1 MLWIRPQARR
11 AKEHRATIDAVK
23 KGDDVITAG
32 GIRGRV
38 TKVSDDEAE
47 VEIAS
52 GVRVKVI
59 KATLTQVLGQQR
71 KARER
76 LMLEFPR
83 WKVWLVSLVVA
94 IGVFFSIPSLLAGT
108 PLAGKWP
115 SWAPHAK
122 INLGLDLAGG
132 SHLLLEADAR
142 DAQKQRLQ
150 SMENSVAT
158 ELRHNPRIDIG
169 DISTAGGRLSFM
181 LRDPTQV
188 DAAVERLRTLTQP
201 VGLTG
206 NRDWDVQVVEFD
218 PNRAD
223 PDGERNRPARS
234 SRRWASRATS
244 SAAGSTRGHQGNHR
258 HHRGQQPHPGRGARR
273 REPRSLKKLI
283 GQTARLEFKLVDLN
297 ANPADVQQGRAPPGS
312 QALPMAEGG
321 GYMAV
326 TRRVMVSGDQLTD
339 ARQGYDQDGRPTVDL
354 VFNSTGARR
363 FGRVTQENVNKPFA
377 IILDD
382 KILSA
387 PNINEPILGGR
398 AQISGNFTVQSAN
411 DLAVSL
417 ASGKLPV
424 KLNVIEER
432 TIGPD
437 LGKDSIHK
445 GVIASLIGTLGVII
459 FMLIT
464 YGRFGVYATIA
475 LIVNGFLIFGT
486 MAVFN
491 ATLTL
496 PGIAGFILTI
506 GAAVDAN
513 VLINERIREE
523 IRRGRRLIDAVETGY
538 REAFRAIFDA
548 NVTHVI
554 SAGIMAYFGSGPVR
568 GFAVV
573 LLIGV
578 VTSVFTAVYFTRM
591 LVALWI
597 RRTRPR
603 ALHI

>member
-1 MLWIRPQARR
+1 
-11 AKEHRATIDAVK
+11 
-23 KGDDVITAG
+23 
-32 GIRGRV
+32 
-38 TKVSDDEAE
+38 
-47 VEIAS
+47 
-52 GVRVKVI
+52 
-59 KATLTQVLGQQR
+59 
-71 KARER
+71 
-76 LMLEFPR
+76 
-83 WKVWLVSLVVA
+83 
-94 IGVFFSIPSLLAGT
+94 
-108 PLAGKWP
+108 
-115 SWAPHAK
+115 
-122 INLGLDLAGG
+122 
-132 SHLLLEADAR
+132 
-142 DAQKQRLQ
+142 
-150 SMENSVAT
+150 
-158 ELRHNPRIDIG
+158 
-169 DISTAGGRLSFM
+169 
-181 LRDPTQV
+181 
-188 DAAVERLRTLTQP
+188 
-201 VGLTG
+201 
-206 NRDWDVQVVEFD
+206 
-218 PNRAD
+218 
-223 PDGERNRPARS
+223 
-234 SRRWASRATS
+234 
-244 SAAGSTRGHQGNHR
+244 
-258 HHRGQQPHPGRGARR
+258 
-273 REPRSLKKLI
+273 
-283 GQTARLEFKLVDLN
+283 
-297 ANPADVQQGRAPPGS
+297 
-312 QALPMAEGG
+312 
-321 GYMAV
+321 
-326 TRRVMVSGDQLTD
+326 
-339 ARQGYDQDGRPTVDL
+339 
-354 VFNSTGARR
+354 
-363 FGRVTQENVNKPFA
+363 VTQENVNKPFA

-398 AQISGNFTVQSAN
+398 AQISGSFNVQTAN
-411 DLAVSL
+411 DLAVQL
-417 ASGKLPV
+417 RSGKLPMEL
-424 KLNVIEER
+424 KTIEER

-445 GVIASLIGTLGVII
+445 GVVASLIGTVGVII

-475 LIVNGFLIFGT
+475 LIVNGFLILGT

-554 SAGIMAYFGSGPVR
+554 SAAIMAYFGSGPVR

>member
-1 MLWIRPQARR
+1 
-11 AKEHRATIDAVK
+11 
-23 KGDDVITAG
+23 
-32 GIRGRV
+32 
-38 TKVSDDEAE
+38 
-47 VEIAS
+47 
-52 GVRVKVI
+52 
-59 KATLTQVLGQQR
+59 
-71 KARER
+71 
-76 LMLEFPR
+76 MLEFPR

-94 IGVFFSIPSLLAGT
+94 IGVVLSIPSLIATNPALASHW
-108 PLAGKWP
+108 PKWLP
-115 SWAPHAK
+115 DYK
-122 INLGLDLAGG
+122 ISLGLDLAGG
-132 SHLLLEADAR
+132 SHLLLEADAG

-150 SMENSVAT
+150 AMEDEVQT
-158 ELRHNPRIDIG
+158 ELRRDPNIGIG
-169 DISTAGGRLSFM
+169 DISTAGGKLSFM
-181 LRDPTQV
+181 VRDPTQV
-188 DAAVERLRTLTQP
+188 DAAVDRMRNLTKP
-201 VGLTG
+201 VALTG
-206 NRDWDVQVVEFD
+206 SRDWDVTVVD
-218 PNRAD
+218 
-223 PDGERNRPARS
+223 
-234 SRRWASRATS
+234 
-244 SAAGSTRGHQGNHR
+244 STRIVLT
-258 HHRGQQPHPGRGARR
+258 PSASGAAQAMKDAMSVARDVVRR
-273 REPRSLKKLI
+273 RIDPSGTKEITVVTEGGNRILVEVPGVEDPEALKKLI
-283 GQTARLEFKLVDLN
+283 GQTARLEFKLVDLS
-297 ANPADVQQGRAPPGS
+297 ANPQDVQQGRAPPGS
-312 QALPMAEGG
+312 QVLPMAQGG
-321 GYMAV
+321 GFMAV
-326 TRRVMVSGDQLTD
+326 QRRVMVSGDQIVK
-339 ARQGYDQDGRPTVDL
+339 ANQSFDQDGRPDIEIG
-354 VFNSTGARR
+354 FNSAGARR
-363 FGRVTQENVNKPFA
+363 FGRTTQENVGKPFA

-387 PNINEPILGGR
+387 PTIDSPILGGN
-398 AQISGNFTVQSAN
+398 AQITGSFTVQSAH

-432 TIGPD
+432 TVSAE
-437 LGKDSIHK
+437 LGQDSIHK
-445 GVIASLIGTLGVII
+445 GAIASVVSVVAVII

-475 LIVNGFLIFGT
+475 LVVNAFLILGI
-486 MAVFN
+486 MAMFN

-496 PGIAGFILTI
+496 PGIAGFVLTI

-554 SAGIMAYFGSGPVR
+554 SAALMVYFGSGPVR

-603 ALHI
+603 VLHI